1 MENPYELEDQLILKN
16 DDGIIGARVALLM
29 TFYLEE
35 GHSHVAKQ
43 RVLAFLKESYDLIG
57 EHLTFLRH
65 PKSDYPKRIKKD
77 ALASVSKWI
86 TENDERQEYEFVF
99 KGGENADDASHF
111 EFSGFGTASWKSNTT
126 SYVQLVVPITFFADR
141 PIDIVK
147 RFCDQLNP
155 LSGYVGLGI
164 VPSNNSTIAQI
175 TAPSIYA
182 MARRFE
188 GLEVDQPHRHTL
200 HVSDGIK
207 SVNWMTI
214 VGSMFIE
221 KIGGAEKLTK
231 ALGRDMVIE
240 LENSVIIVAS
250 DKPQMG
256 DTNRQI
262 LVDDYRKVAKVLKP
276 IMITTL
282 GSFYCGS
289 PLGFTRE
296 KTIEW
301 LNRFK

>member
-1 MENPYELEDQLILKN
+1 
-16 DDGIIGARVALLM
+16 
-29 TFYLEE
+29 
-35 GHSHVAKQ
+35 
-43 RVLAFLKESYDLIG
+43 
-57 EHLTFLRH
+57 
-65 PKSDYPKRIKKD
+65 
-77 ALASVSKWI
+77 
-86 TENDERQEYEFVF
+86 
-99 KGGENADDASHF
+99 
-111 EFSGFGTASWKSNTT
+111 
-126 SYVQLVVPITFFADR
+126 
-141 PIDIVK
+141 
-147 RFCDQLNP
+147 
-155 LSGYVGLGI
+155 
-164 VPSNNSTIAQI
+164 
-175 TAPSIYA
+175 

-276 IMITTL
+276 IMITNL
-282 GSFYCGS
+282 GSFYSGS